1 MEKKPKEQRKK
12 IVPGFSRYTVT
23 QHDGTFV
30 NQQTGTVLLPDP
42 HNGGKIRMFDD
53 SGKRT
58 WIDPKKKHAE
68 VWPLSGNVK
77 HIKDDSVKAG
87 RLVQKPKKLTHDDV
101 RELRRLAATGM
112 TKRQLEE
119 RFHVC
124 QQTCG
129 KIIRRVY
136 YPDVV

>member
-30 NQQTGTVLLPDP
+30 NSATGTVLLPNP
-42 HNGGKIRMFDD
+42 HNGGKIRMFNDE
-53 SGKRT
+53 GKRT
-58 WIDPKKKHAE
+58 WIDPVKKHAE
-68 VWPLSGNVK
+68 VWPPSGNVK
-77 HIKDDSVKAG
+77 HIKDDAVRAG
-87 RLVQKPKKLTHDDV
+87 RAVQKPKKLTPDDV
-101 RELRRLAATGM
+101 RELRRLATEGW

-119 RFHVC
+119 RFHIC
-124 QQTCG
+124 QQTAG

-136 YPDVV
+136 YPNVI